1 MKERYNVGCNHKGI
15 HELLSLPNLQA
26 AWGTIDFFLHV

>member
-1 MKERYNVGCNHKGI
+1 MKERYNVGCDHKGT

-26 AWGTIDFFLHV
+26 ARGTTDFFLHI